1 MQTKYERT
9 RGPELA
15 GLTLTMIQAT
25 MFKVTEDVSCCTDKY
40 MQALEA
46 LYFLQDVVQIIITLF
61 ESQIILAEHECCTN
75 WGDCKSNKSNQIKS
89 NVGF

>member
-25 MFKVTEDVSCCTDKY
+25 IFKVTEDVSCCTDKC

-46 LYFLQDVVQIIITLF
+46 LYFLQDVVQTFL
-61 ESQIILAEHECCTN
+61 QI
-75 WGDCKSNKSNQIKS
+75 
-89 NVGF
+89 